1 AGVDVERGLPQLL
14 WIHLPEAFVA
24 LEREAFAPSR
34 HHRVEQLARPMHDEA
49 RVLALEHRRPGIDLL
64 QMRSETVELERIR
77 RGDERPVDQMRFHD
91 ASELAPEPQPAFGQG
106 LAMPT
111 SLGFLREG
119 IEALGDIGR
128 SGLRLLRILE
138 HFGAKRTGDRRLL
151 NNEARI
157 AAVQAFEDR

>member
-1 AGVDVERGLPQLL
+1 
-14 WIHLPEAFVA
+14 
-24 LEREAFAPSR
+24 
-34 HHRVEQLARPMHDEA
+34 
-49 RVLALEHRRPGIDLL
+49 DLL

-77 RGDERPVDQMRFHD
+77 RGNERPVDQMRFHD
-91 ASELAPEPQPAFGQG
+91 ASELAPEPQPAFQQG

-119 IEALGDIGR
+119 IEALGNIGR

-157 AAVQAFEDR
+157 AAVQAFEDRADPACGLDDVAQVSAASARIVAGHQDRVFESFADEIILKCALILEVALGLAA